1 MRELH
6 DVKASVKDKEL
17 CSSIETSSGICC
29 AEILFVTYTDTIFTV
44 LSDKRNSPLEMFAP
58 GLSVALISCSSYVTS
73 IWICLFTV
81 NTEGLVAHSFCW
93 VIVA

>member
-1 MRELH
+1 M
-6 DVKASVKDKEL
+6 
-17 CSSIETSSGICC
+17 ETSCGICC

-44 LSDKRNSPLEMFAP
+44 LSDKRNSPLEMEMFAS